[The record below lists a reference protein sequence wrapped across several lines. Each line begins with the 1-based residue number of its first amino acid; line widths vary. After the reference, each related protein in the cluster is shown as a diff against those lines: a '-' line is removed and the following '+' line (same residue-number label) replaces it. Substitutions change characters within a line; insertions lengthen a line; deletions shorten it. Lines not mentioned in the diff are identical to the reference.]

1 MDSKDIDT
9 LFLSGGGVNS
19 ISILGSLKYL
29 FEKGIIDTKLNNI
42 KNIIGVSGGL
52 IHILPLILGYSIDET
67 IDLFLRI
74 DISKYCD
81 NKIKLNNILNK
92 YGVNDYHT
100 IQNISEL
107 FLKHKKIDVKI
118 TLLDFYKLTKKNILF
133 KSFNLTKEE
142 IVFINHKNYPE
153 LPLSLALCMTSCA
166 PIIFTPVIYK
176 GEVYVDGG
184 VCGNF
189 PFDII
194 KKRKYKNYIGIN
206 IIENNIQQKNI
217 TNEIDN
223 FFDYLLLLFNIYG
236 FQTRNNNKKIITI
249 YVNGSGLNF
258 KEKSKQKDNILNH
271 GYIQTEQHYNKVID

>member
-118 TLLDFYKLTKKNILF
+118 TLLDFYKLTNKNILF

-249 YVNGSGLNF
+249 YVKGSGLNF
-258 KEKSKQKDNILNH
+258 KEKSKQKDNILNQ
-271 GYIQTEQHYNKVID
+271 GYIQTEQHYN